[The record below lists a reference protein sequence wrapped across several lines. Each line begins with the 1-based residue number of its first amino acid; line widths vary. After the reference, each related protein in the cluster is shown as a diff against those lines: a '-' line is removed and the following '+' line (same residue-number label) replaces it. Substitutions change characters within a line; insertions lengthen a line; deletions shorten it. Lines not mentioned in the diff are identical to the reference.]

1 MISTDIDECIEETDN
16 CDDNAACTNTAGT
29 FTCLC
34 EPGFSGDGLQCDG
47 KALKWLQYACEGKMR

>member
-16 CDDNAACTNTAGT
+16 CDDNAACTNTDGT

-47 KALKWLQYACEGKMR
+47 KALK